1 MGVYRYDYLVLGW
14 KMKPEIVEQDFC
26 QDLKHETIDSFFCSE
41 HAEHGEHIIYGKLI
55 EVSDC
60 ITGFDLL
67 EMDFKKMVMW
77 LEDYDKLSSAFR
89 EATNNELLDWVEHDQ
104 AKLYLFSLLQ

>member
-14 KMKPEIVEQDFC
+14 KLKQEILKNDFC
-26 QDLKHETIDSFFCSE
+26 EDLQYDTVDSFFLPE
-41 HAEHGEHIIYGKLI
+41 NGEYVVYGKLV
-55 EVSDC
+55 EMSDC

-67 EMDFKKMVMW
+67 EMDVKKMMMW